1 MDPLKIEEMLESFD
15 NELKEKDQ
23 NDPWLV
29 YISDKGKNSCFILLY
44 CLRLPP
50 PTPKGSGGGGRVCLN
65 FTGCHTFSTG
75 NPGKH
80 PGFTLYHIKFSKNGK
95 PYFLFL

>member
-29 YISDKGKNSCFILLY
+29 YISDKGKNSCF
-44 CLRLPP
+44 
-50 PTPKGSGGGGRVCLN
+50 K
-65 FTGCHTFSTG
+65 
-75 NPGKH
+75 
-80 PGFTLYHIKFSKNGK
+80 
-95 PYFLFL
+95 